1 MRWKISSGEGIDVLI
16 PKSKRARRRKKIT
29 SSCTSLKNNLSS
41 RYGMDF
47 AVKIGTSKERTITVN
62 SNQTT
67 SFLWEGENV
76 LSTPS
81 MIAEMEET
89 CRLLLKEQVIP
100 DSEWDSVG
108 TVVKIEH
115 LAATP
120 VGAEVF
126 FKAEVISVD
135 GRRVVFK
142 VEARD
147 KLEKIGEG
155 THERF
160 IINVPRFRVKF
171 DEKQKQ
177 LQV

>member
-1 MRWKISSGEGIDVLI
+1 
-16 PKSKRARRRKKIT
+16 
-29 SSCTSLKNNLSS
+29 
-41 RYGMDF
+41 MDSF
-47 AVKIGTSKERTITVN
+47 SVRVGATKERRITVD

-89 CRLLLKEQVIP
+89 CRLLLKEQAIP

-108 TVVKIEH
+108 TIVDIKH

-126 FKAEVISVD
+126 LKAMVLSVD
-135 GRRVVFK
+135 GRRVMFE

-147 KLEKIGEG
+147 KLERVGEG
-155 THERF
+155 RHERF
-160 IINVPRFRVKF
+160 IINVLRFRAKF
-171 DEKQKQ
+171 NEKQK
-177 LQV
+177 LLGM

>member
-1 MRWKISSGEGIDVLI
+1 
-16 PKSKRARRRKKIT
+16 
-29 SSCTSLKNNLSS
+29 
-41 RYGMDF
+41 MDF
-47 AVKIGTSKERTITVN
+47 AVKVGASKERTITVS

-89 CRLLLKEQVIP
+89 CRLLLKEHVISEP
-100 DSEWDSVG
+100 EWDSVG

-120 VGAEVF
+120 VGAKVF
-126 FKAEVISVD
+126 LKAEVVSVD
-135 GRRVVFK
+135 GRHVTFK
-142 VEARD
+142 TEARD

-155 THERF
+155 MHERF
-160 IINVPRFRVKF
+160 IINVPRFRAKF
-171 DEKQKQ
+171 NEKQKQ
-177 LQV
+177 LQQM

>member
-1 MRWKISSGEGIDVLI
+1 
-16 PKSKRARRRKKIT
+16 
-29 SSCTSLKNNLSS
+29 
-41 RYGMDF
+41 MDF
-47 AVKIGTSKERTITVN
+47 VVKIGTLKEHTITVN

-67 SFLWEGENV
+67 SFLWKGENV

-81 MIAEMEET
+81 MISEMEET
-89 CRLLLKEQVIP
+89 CRLLLKEQVIR

-126 FKAEVISVD
+126 LKAEVASVN

-147 KLEKIGEG
+147 KLEKIGDG

-160 IINVPRFRVKF
+160 IINIPRFRAKF

-177 LQV
+177 LQM

>member
-1 MRWKISSGEGIDVLI
+1 
-16 PKSKRARRRKKIT
+16 
-29 SSCTSLKNNLSS
+29 
-41 RYGMDF
+41 MDSF
-47 AVKIGTSKERTITVN
+47 SVKIGATKERRIIVD

-89 CRLLLKEQVIP
+89 CRLLLKEQAIP

-108 TVVKIEH
+108 TIVDIKH

-126 FKAEVISVD
+126 LKAMVLSVD
-135 GRRVVFK
+135 GRRVMFE

-147 KLEKIGEG
+147 KLERVGEG
-155 THERF
+155 RHERF
-160 IINVPRFRVKF
+160 IINVLRFRAKF
-171 DEKQKQ
+171 NEKQKQ
-177 LQV
+177 LGM

>member
-1 MRWKISSGEGIDVLI
+1 
-16 PKSKRARRRKKIT
+16 
-29 SSCTSLKNNLSS
+29 
-41 RYGMDF
+41 MDF
-47 AVKIGTSKERTITVN
+47 GVKIGFSKERAITVS

-89 CRLLLKEQVIP
+89 CRLLLKEQAIP
-100 DSEWDSVG
+100 DPQWDSVG

-120 VGAEVF
+120 VGAKVF
-126 FKAEVISVD
+126 LKAEVISVD
-135 GRRVVFK
+135 GRRVMFK
-142 VEARD
+142 TEARD

-155 THERF
+155 MHERF
-160 IINVPRFRVKF
+160 IINIPRFRAKF

-177 LQV
+177 LQMRND

>member
-1 MRWKISSGEGIDVLI
+1 
-16 PKSKRARRRKKIT
+16 
-29 SSCTSLKNNLSS
+29 
-41 RYGMDF
+41 MDSF
-47 AVKIGTSKERTITVN
+47 SVKVGATKERRITVD

-89 CRLLLKEQVIP
+89 CRLLLKEQAIP
-100 DSEWDSVG
+100 DSELDSVG
-108 TVVKIEH
+108 TIVDIKH

-126 FKAEVISVD
+126 LKAMVLSVD
-135 GRRVVFK
+135 GRRVMFE

-147 KLEKIGEG
+147 KLERVGEG
-155 THERF
+155 RHERF
-160 IINVPRFRVKF
+160 IINVPRFRAKF
-171 DEKQKQ
+171 NEKQK
-177 LQV
+177 LLGM

>member
-1 MRWKISSGEGIDVLI
+1 
-16 PKSKRARRRKKIT
+16 
-29 SSCTSLKNNLSS
+29 
-41 RYGMDF
+41 MDF
-47 AVKIGTSKERTITVN
+47 AVKIGASKERMITVN

-67 SFLWEGENV
+67 SFLWRGENV

-126 FKAEVISVD
+126 LKAEVVSMD
-135 GRRVVFK
+135 GRRVIFNVD
-142 VEARD
+142 ARD

-160 IINVPRFRVKF
+160 IINIPRFREKF
-171 DEKQKQ
+171 NEKQRQ
-177 LQV
+177 LQM

>member
-1 MRWKISSGEGIDVLI
+1 M
-16 PKSKRARRRKKIT
+16 
-29 SSCTSLKNNLSS
+29 N
-41 RYGMDF
+41 F
-47 AVKIGTSKERTITVN
+47 AVTIGTSKERTITVN

-89 CRLLLKEQVIP
+89 CRLLLKDQVIP
-100 DSEWDSVG
+100 DPEWDSVG
-108 TVVKIEH
+108 TVVNVKH

-126 FKAEVISVD
+126 VKAKVVSVE
-135 GRRVVFK
+135 GMRVMFE

-155 THERF
+155 RHERF
-160 IINVPRFRVKF
+160 IINVPRFRMKF
-171 DEKQKQ
+171 NEKQKQ
-177 LQV
+177 LGL

>member
-1 MRWKISSGEGIDVLI
+1 
-16 PKSKRARRRKKIT
+16 
-29 SSCTSLKNNLSS
+29 
-41 RYGMDF
+41 MDF
-47 AVKIGTSKERTITVN
+47 AIKVGASKERTITVR

-89 CRLLLKEQVIP
+89 CRLLLKEQAIP

-126 FKAEVISVD
+126 LKAEVVSVD
-135 GRRVVFK
+135 GRRVMFK
-142 VEARD
+142 TEERD
-147 KLEKIGEG
+147 KIEKIGEG

-160 IINVPRFRVKF
+160 IINVPRFLKF
-171 DEKQKQ
+171 DEQKRNSMKNTSNCYNNKSRRSG
-177 LQV
+177 

>member
-1 MRWKISSGEGIDVLI
+1 M
-16 PKSKRARRRKKIT
+16 
-29 SSCTSLKNNLSS
+29 
-41 RYGMDF
+41 
-47 AVKIGTSKERTITVN
+47 VKIGTLKERTITVN

-67 SFLWEGENV
+67 SFLWKGENV

-81 MIAEMEET
+81 MISEMEET

-126 FKAEVISVD
+126 LKSEVASVN
-135 GRRVVFK
+135 GRRVMFK

-147 KLEKIGEG
+147 KLEKIGDG

-160 IINVPRFRVKF
+160 IINIPRFRAKF

-177 LQV
+177 LQM

>member
-1 MRWKISSGEGIDVLI
+1 
-16 PKSKRARRRKKIT
+16 
-29 SSCTSLKNNLSS
+29 
-41 RYGMDF
+41 MDF
-47 AVKIGTSKERTITVN
+47 PVKIGASRERTITVN

-67 SFLWEGENV
+67 IFLWEGENV

-126 FKAEVISVD
+126 LKAEVVSVD
-135 GRRVVFK
+135 GRRVIFN
-142 VEARD
+142 VEAHD
-147 KLEKIGEG
+147 KVEKIGRG

-160 IINVPRFRVKF
+160 IINIPRFRVKF
-171 DEKQKQ
+171 NEKQKR
-177 LQV
+177 LQM

>member
-1 MRWKISSGEGIDVLI
+1 
-16 PKSKRARRRKKIT
+16 
-29 SSCTSLKNNLSS
+29 
-41 RYGMDF
+41 MDL
-47 AVKIGTSKERTITVN
+47 AIKIGASKERTITVTT
-62 SNQTT
+62 NQTT

-100 DSEWDSVG
+100 EPEWDSVG
-108 TVVKIEH
+108 TVVNIQH

-126 FKAEVISVD
+126 LKAEVVSAD
-135 GRRVVFK
+135 GRRVTFK
-142 VEARD
+142 TEARD
-147 KLEKIGEG
+147 KLEKIGQG

-171 DEKQKQ
+171 NEKQKQ
-177 LQV
+177 LQT

>member
-1 MRWKISSGEGIDVLI
+1 
-16 PKSKRARRRKKIT
+16 
-29 SSCTSLKNNLSS
+29 
-41 RYGMDF
+41 MDF
-47 AVKIGTSKERTITVN
+47 PVRVGATKDRTITVD

-100 DSEWDSVG
+100 DAQWDSVG
-108 TVVKIEH
+108 TVVDVKH

-120 VGAEVF
+120 VGAQVTL
-126 FKAEVISVD
+126 KANVTSFE
-135 GRRVVFK
+135 GRRVMFEVQAF
-142 VEARD
+142 D

-155 THERF
+155 RHERF
-160 IINVPRFRVKF
+160 MINVPRFKANF
-171 DEKQKQ
+171 DEKVKR
-177 LQV
+177 LLRDG

>member
-1 MRWKISSGEGIDVLI
+1 
-16 PKSKRARRRKKIT
+16 
-29 SSCTSLKNNLSS
+29 
-41 RYGMDF
+41 MDF
-47 AVKIGTSKERTITVN
+47 AIKVGASKERTIIV
-62 SNQTT
+62 SANQTT

-100 DSEWDSVG
+100 EAEWDSVG

-120 VGAEVF
+120 VGAQVF
-126 FKAEVISVD
+126 LKAEVVSVD
-135 GRRVVFK
+135 GRRVIFNTQ
-142 VEARD
+142 AQD

-155 THERF
+155 VHERF
-160 IINVPRFRVKF
+160 IINVPRFRAKF

-177 LQV
+177 LQM

>member
-1 MRWKISSGEGIDVLI
+1 
-16 PKSKRARRRKKIT
+16 
-29 SSCTSLKNNLSS
+29 
-41 RYGMDF
+41 MDF
-47 AVKIGTSKERTITVN
+47 AVKIGASKERTITVN

-67 SFLWEGENV
+67 SFLWKGENV

-100 DSEWDSVG
+100 EHEWDSVG
-108 TVVKIEH
+108 IVVNIQH

-126 FKAEVISVD
+126 LKAEVVSVD
-135 GRRVVFK
+135 GRRIMFK
-142 VEARD
+142 TEARD

-155 THERF
+155 MHERF
-160 IINVPRFRVKF
+160 IINIPRFRAKF
-171 DEKQKQ
+171 NEKQKQ
-177 LQV
+177 LQM

>member
-1 MRWKISSGEGIDVLI
+1 
-16 PKSKRARRRKKIT
+16 
-29 SSCTSLKNNLSS
+29 
-41 RYGMDF
+41 MDF
-47 AVKIGTSKERTITVN
+47 TIEIGSSKERTITVS

-89 CRLLLKEQVIP
+89 CRLLLKEQAIP
-100 DSEWDSVG
+100 DPQLDSVG

-120 VGAEVF
+120 VGAKVF
-126 FKAEVISVD
+126 LKAEVVSVD
-135 GRRVVFK
+135 GRRVMFK
-142 VEARD
+142 TEARD

-155 THERF
+155 MHERF
-160 IINVPRFRVKF
+160 IINVSSFRAKF
-171 DEKQKQ
+171 DEKQKH
-177 LQV
+177 LQKQTD

>member
-1 MRWKISSGEGIDVLI
+1 
-16 PKSKRARRRKKIT
+16 
-29 SSCTSLKNNLSS
+29 
-41 RYGMDF
+41 MDF
-47 AVKIGTSKERTITVN
+47 AVKIGASKERAITVS

-89 CRLLLKEQVIP
+89 CRLLLKEQVISEP
-100 DSEWDSVG
+100 EWDSVG
-108 TVVKIEH
+108 TVVNIEH

-126 FKAEVISVD
+126 LKAEVVSVD
-135 GRRVVFK
+135 GRRVTFK
-142 VEARD
+142 TEARD
-147 KLEKIGEG
+147 KLEKIGQG

-160 IINVPRFRVKF
+160 IINIPRFRAKF

-177 LQV
+177 LQT